1 METTEIKAR
10 LKKIFIFFLAC
21 YFIGSCSI
29 YKAQADE
36 NDTATIENILP
47 NAGTTSSSR
56 DNFDLDGVK
65 TGSTTALTNNSTHNG
80 FTITCDTQVSNACG
94 HAFTGELEAS
104 HDMKVSASGTL
115 VGLTGVDESNNSHTS
130 NQKKL
135 DGGIGL
141 DSYFSVQNCEWTG
154 SAHQCGS
161 SAGPADSYSLH
172 IKIKDSSGNTLA
184 EMTTTRTDDA
194 GYNANSKKFTD
205 SLLYNGVGANS
216 YEWYWKGI
224 DGSESTTVVTRGP
237 NLLGAELNLAFPTD
251 EYEVFTTQE
260 LEELN
265 EALGTAN
272 LNESEIWEV
281 ISGIESG
288 VEEQLI
294 ETGSL
299 SQGMQVELVF
309 EEEKIELQV
318 YTPAATPIE
327 TVAKM
332 ETAIVELKETKTVQT
347 IKKQVIETVQETIS
361 AKTET
366 PKETLPM
373 VSKKE
378 TVSSTPKEEPKA
390 KAVASAPPGKETVAN
405 TPTKMV
411 QNTNEEK
418 EEKAVEEKEEVKEE
432 KKEEKS
438 NTLKKESIAKKEET
452 EEKES
457 AEEESSSESTTEVAS
472 ANNSEQKKI
481 QQKKALVKNI
491 DRVMDKVD
499 SDVKDIAKN
508 LQIKNII
515 KLEAMASEQASL
527 ALYENAAFY
536 KPKDIYLE
544 QLNIFDNR
552 KIYANVNLASY
563 IKTDKVAI
571 KAKALH
577 EINLK
582 KQRLLK
588 ELELLKNGKI

>member
-21 YFIGSCSI
+21 YFIGSCSL

-36 NDTATIENILP
+36 NDTAIIENILP

-56 DNFDLDGVK
+56 DAFDLDGVK
-65 TGSTTALTNNSTHNG
+65 TGSNTALTNNSTHNG

-161 SAGPADSYSLH
+161 SAGPVDSYSLH

-194 GYNANSKKFTD
+194 GYNANSKKFAD

-216 YEWYWKGI
+216 YEWYWEGI

-251 EYEVFTTQE
+251 EYEVFTTAE
-260 LEELN
+260 IEELN

-318 YTPAATPIE
+318 YTPASTPIE

-347 IKKQVIETVQETIS
+347 IKKKVI
-361 AKTET
+361 
-366 PKETLPM
+366 
-373 VSKKE
+373 
-378 TVSSTPKEEPKA
+378 
-390 KAVASAPPGKETVAN
+390 
-405 TPTKMV
+405 
-411 QNTNEEK
+411 
-418 EEKAVEEKEEVKEE
+418 
-432 KKEEKS
+432 
-438 NTLKKESIAKKEET
+438 
-452 EEKES
+452 
-457 AEEESSSESTTEVAS
+457 
-472 ANNSEQKKI
+472 
-481 QQKKALVKNI
+481 
-491 DRVMDKVD
+491 
-499 SDVKDIAKN
+499 
-508 LQIKNII
+508 
-515 KLEAMASEQASL
+515 
-527 ALYENAAFY
+527 
-536 KPKDIYLE
+536 
-544 QLNIFDNR
+544 
-552 KIYANVNLASY
+552 
-563 IKTDKVAI
+563 
-571 KAKALH
+571 
-577 EINLK
+577 
-582 KQRLLK
+582 
-588 ELELLKNGKI
+588 

>member
-1 METTEIKAR
+1 MHFIKSAVLSILFVIVLTLTT
-10 LKKIFIFFLAC
+10 F
-21 YFIGSCSI
+21 
-29 YKAQADE
+29 ADE

-47 NAGTTSSSR
+47 NAGDTSSSL
-56 DNFDLDGVK
+56 DNFDLDGVQS
-65 TGSTTALTNNSTHNG
+65 GSSNVALTNNSTHNG

-94 HAFTGELEAS
+94 KAFSGELEAS

-141 DSYFSVQNCEWTG
+141 DSYFSVQNCEWSG
-154 SAHQCGS
+154 SAHRCGD
-161 SAGPADSYSLH
+161 SAGSVDSYSLH
-172 IKIKDSSGNTLA
+172 IKIKNSSGDTLA

-194 GYNANSKKFTD
+194 GYYTNSQKFSD
-205 SLLYNGVGANS
+205 SLIYNGVGANS

-224 DGSESTTVVTRGP
+224 DGSESTTTITRGP

-251 EYEVFTTQE
+251 EYEVFTTAE
-260 LEELN
+260 IEELN

-378 TVSSTPKEEPKA
+378 TVSSTQKEEPKA
-390 KAVASAPPGKETVAN
+390 KAVASAPPGKTVAKQ
-405 TPTKMV
+405 PTKMV
-411 QNTNEEK
+411 QNTHEEK
-418 EEKAVEEKEEVKEE
+418 KEKAVEEKKEVKEE
-432 KKEEKS
+432 KKEKI
-438 NTLKKESIAKKEET
+438 KKESKVAKKEEAK

-457 AEEESSSESTTEVAS
+457 AEEESSSESPTEVSS
-472 ANNSEQKKI
+472 ANTSEQKKI

-491 DRVMDKVD
+491 DRVMDKID
-499 SDVKDIAKN
+499 REIKDLSKN
-508 LQIKNII
+508 LNIKNLI
-515 KLEAMASEQASL
+515 KLEAMVSEQASL
-527 ALYENAAFY
+527 VAYNKVEFY
-536 KPKDIYLE
+536 KPKDIYLD
-544 QLNIFDNR
+544 QVNIFDPR
-552 KIYANVNLASY
+552 KIYSNVTLASY
-563 IKTDKVAI
+563 TKNDTLEIKTK
-571 KAKALH
+571 KLN
-577 EINLK
+577 EIHYK
-582 KQRLLK
+582 KQKILMELK
-588 ELELLKNGKI
+588 ELNNG

>member
-1 METTEIKAR
+1 MDETKIKFKF
-10 LKKIFIFFLAC
+10 LFIVFICIYLLA
-21 YFIGSCSI
+21 SCFANTVKS
-29 YKAQADE
+29 DE

-56 DNFDLDGVK
+56 DAFDLDGVK
-65 TGSTTALTNNSTHNG
+65 TGSNTALTNNSTHNG

-94 HAFTGELEAS
+94 QAYTGELEVS

-161 SAGPADSYSLH
+161 SAGPVDSYSLH

-194 GYNANSKKFTD
+194 GYNANSKKFAD

-216 YEWYWKGI
+216 YEWYWKGV
-224 DGSESTTVVTRGP
+224 DGSESTTTVTRGP

-318 YTPAATPIE
+318 YTPASTPIE

-378 TVSSTPKEEPKA
+378 TLPSTKKEEPKA
-390 KAVASAPPGKETVAN
+390 KVASAPPGKAVAK
-405 TPTKMV
+405 TPTKVV
-411 QNTNEEK
+411 QNTHEEK

-432 KKEEKS
+432 KKEKVKS
-438 NTLKKESIAKKEET
+438 KIAKKEET
-452 EEKES
+452 EEKET
-457 AEEESSSESTTEVAS
+457 AEEESGSESPTEVSS
-472 ANNSEQKKI
+472 ANTSKQKEI

-491 DRVMDKVD
+491 ERVMDKVD
-499 SDVKDIAKN
+499 SEVKDIAKN

-515 KLEAMASEQASL
+515 KLEAMTSEQASL
-527 ALYENAAFY
+527 DLYSKALFYE
-536 KPKDIYLE
+536 PKNIYLD

-552 KIYANVNLASY
+552 QIYDNVSLASY
-563 IKTDKVAI
+563 IKNDKVAI
-571 KAKALH
+571 KANALH

-582 KQRLLK
+582 KQRLLM
-588 ELELLKNGKI
+588 ELEQLKNGKI

>member
-1 METTEIKAR
+1 MDETKIKFKF
-10 LKKIFIFFLAC
+10 LFIVFICIYLLA
-21 YFIGSCSI
+21 SCFANTVS
-29 YKAQADE
+29 ADE

-56 DNFDLDGVK
+56 DAFDLDGVK
-65 TGSTTALTNNSTHNG
+65 TGSNTALTNNSTHNG

-161 SAGPADSYSLH
+161 SAGPVDSYSLH

-194 GYNANSKKFTD
+194 GYNANSKKFAD

-224 DGSESTTVVTRGP
+224 DGSESTTVDTRGP

-251 EYEVFTTQE
+251 EYEVFTTAE
-260 LEELN
+260 IEELN

-318 YTPAATPIE
+318 YTPASTPIE

-378 TVSSTPKEEPKA
+378 TVSSTQKEEPKA
-390 KAVASAPPGKETVAN
+390 KAVASAPPGKTVAK

-411 QNTNEEK
+411 QNTHEEK
-418 EEKAVEEKEEVKEE
+418 KEKAVEEKKEVKEE
-432 KKEEKS
+432 KKEKV
-438 NTLKKESIAKKEET
+438 KKESKIAKKEET
-452 EEKES
+452 EKEES
-457 AEEESSSESTTEVAS
+457 AEEESSSESPTQVAS
-472 ANNSEQKKI
+472 ANTSKQKEI

-499 SDVKDIAKN
+499 SDIKDVAKN
-508 LQIKNII
+508 LEIKNII

-527 ALYENAAFY
+527 DLYSKALFYE
-536 KPKDIYLE
+536 PKDIYLE

-552 KIYANVNLASY
+552 QIYDNVSLASY
-563 IKTDKVAI
+563 IKNDKVAI
-571 KAKALH
+571 KANALH
-577 EINLK
+577 NINLK

>member
-1 METTEIKAR
+1 MNEFKLKIKTLAI
-10 LKKIFIFFLAC
+10 LFFCC
-21 YFIGSCSI
+21 YAVASCFVNTVS
-29 YKAQADE
+29 KADE

-56 DNFDLDGVK
+56 DAFDLDGVK
-65 TGSTTALTNNSTHNG
+65 TGSNTALTNNSTHNG

-94 HAFTGELEAS
+94 HAYTGELEAS

-161 SAGPADSYSLH
+161 SAGPVDSYSLH

-194 GYNANSKKFTD
+194 GYNANSKKFAD

-216 YEWYWKGI
+216 YEWYWKGV
-224 DGSESTTVVTRGP
+224 DGSESTTTVTRGP

-251 EYEVFTTQE
+251 EYEVFTTAE
-260 LEELN
+260 IEELN
-265 EALGTAN
+265 EALGTTN
-272 LNESEIWEV
+272 LDESELWEV

-299 SQGMQVELVF
+299 SQGMQVELTF

-378 TVSSTPKEEPKA
+378 EVSSTKKEEPKA
-390 KAVASAPPGKETVAN
+390 KVASAPPGKTVAKQ
-405 TPTKMV
+405 PTKMI
-411 QNTNEEK
+411 QNTHEEK

-432 KKEEKS
+432 KKEKVKS
-438 NTLKKESIAKKEET
+438 KIAKKEET
-452 EEKES
+452 EEKET
-457 AEEESSSESTTEVAS
+457 AEEESSSESATEVAS

-491 DRVMDKVD
+491 ERVMDKVD
-499 SDVKDIAKN
+499 SDIKDISKN
-508 LQIKNII
+508 LEIKNII

-527 ALYENAAFY
+527 DLYSKALFYE
-536 KPKDIYLE
+536 PKDIYLE

-552 KIYANVNLASY
+552 QIYANVSLASY
-563 IKTDKVAI
+563 VKNDKVAI
-571 KAKALH
+571 KANTLH
-577 EINLK
+577 KINLK

>member
-1 METTEIKAR
+1 MHFIKSVVLSILFVIVLTLTT
-10 LKKIFIFFLAC
+10 F
-21 YFIGSCSI
+21 
-29 YKAQADE
+29 ADE

-47 NAGTTSSSR
+47 NAGDTSSSL
-56 DNFDLDGVK
+56 DNFDLDGVQS
-65 TGSTTALTNNSTHNG
+65 GSSNVALTNNSTHNG

-94 HAFTGELEAS
+94 KAFSGELEAS

-141 DSYFSVQNCEWTG
+141 DSYFSVQNCEWSG
-154 SAHQCGS
+154 SAHRCGD
-161 SAGPADSYSLH
+161 SAGSVDSYSLH
-172 IKIKDSSGNTLA
+172 IKIKNSSGDTLA

-194 GYNANSKKFTD
+194 GYYTNSQKFSD
-205 SLLYNGVGANS
+205 SLIYNGVGANS

-224 DGSESTTVVTRGP
+224 DGSESTTTITRGP

-251 EYEVFTTQE
+251 EYEVFTTAE
-260 LEELN
+260 IEELN

-318 YTPAATPIE
+318 YTPASTPIE

-378 TVSSTPKEEPKA
+378 TLPSTQKEEPKA
-390 KAVASAPPGKETVAN
+390 KVVASAPPGKETVAKQ
-405 TPTKMV
+405 PTKMV
-411 QNTNEEK
+411 QNTHEEK
-418 EEKAVEEKEEVKEE
+418 KEKAVEEKKEVKEE
-432 KKEEKS
+432 KKEKV
-438 NTLKKESIAKKEET
+438 KKESKIAKKEET

-457 AEEESSSESTTEVAS
+457 AEEESSSESPTEVSS
-472 ANNSEQKKI
+472 ANTSEQKKI

-491 DRVMDKVD
+491 DRVMDKID
-499 SDVKDIAKN
+499 REIKDLSKN
-508 LQIKNII
+508 LNIKNLI
-515 KLEAMASEQASL
+515 KLEAMVSEQASL
-527 ALYENAAFY
+527 VAYNKVEFY
-536 KPKDIYLE
+536 KPKDIYLD
-544 QLNIFDNR
+544 QVNIFDPR
-552 KIYANVNLASY
+552 KIYSNVTLASY
-563 IKTDKVAI
+563 TKNDTLEIKTK
-571 KAKALH
+571 KLN
-577 EINLK
+577 EIHYK
-582 KQRLLK
+582 KQKILMELK
-588 ELELLKNGKI
+588 ELNNG

>member
-1 METTEIKAR
+1 MHFIKSVVLSILFVIVLTLTT
-10 LKKIFIFFLAC
+10 F
-21 YFIGSCSI
+21 
-29 YKAQADE
+29 ADE

-47 NAGTTSSSR
+47 NAGDTSSSL
-56 DNFDLDGVK
+56 DNFDLDGVQS
-65 TGSTTALTNNSTHNG
+65 GSSNVALTNNSTHNG

-94 HAFTGELEAS
+94 KAFSGELEAS

-141 DSYFSVQNCEWTG
+141 DSYFSVQNCEWSG
-154 SAHQCGS
+154 SAHRCGD
-161 SAGPADSYSLH
+161 SAGSVDSYSLH
-172 IKIKDSSGNTLA
+172 IKIKNSSGDTLA

-194 GYNANSKKFTD
+194 GYYTNSQKFSD
-205 SLLYNGVGANS
+205 SLIYNGVGANS

-224 DGSESTTVVTRGP
+224 DGSESTTTITRGP

-251 EYEVFTTQE
+251 EYEVFTTAE
-260 LEELN
+260 IEELN

-318 YTPAATPIE
+318 YTPASTPIE

-378 TVSSTPKEEPKA
+378 TLPSTKKEEPKA
-390 KAVASAPPGKETVAN
+390 KAVASAPPGKTVAKQ
-405 TPTKMV
+405 PTKMV
-411 QNTNEEK
+411 QNTHEEK
-418 EEKAVEEKEEVKEE
+418 KEKAVEEKKEVKEE
-432 KKEEKS
+432 KKEKV
-438 NTLKKESIAKKEET
+438 KKESKIAKKEET
-452 EEKES
+452 EKEES
-457 AEEESSSESTTEVAS
+457 AEEESSSESPTQVAS

-491 DRVMDKVD
+491 DRVMDKID
-499 SDVKDIAKN
+499 REIKDLSKN
-508 LQIKNII
+508 LNIKNLI
-515 KLEAMASEQASL
+515 KLEAMVSEQASL
-527 ALYENAAFY
+527 VAYNKVEFY
-536 KPKDIYLE
+536 KPKDIYLD
-544 QLNIFDNR
+544 QVNIFDPR
-552 KIYANVNLASY
+552 KIYSNVTLASY
-563 IKTDKVAI
+563 TKNDTLEIKTK
-571 KAKALH
+571 KLN
-577 EINLK
+577 EIHYK
-582 KQRLLK
+582 KQKILMELK
-588 ELELLKNGKI
+588 ELNNG

>member
-1 METTEIKAR
+1 MNEFKLKIKTLAI
-10 LKKIFIFFLAC
+10 LFFCC
-21 YFIGSCSI
+21 YAVASCFVNTVS
-29 YKAQADE
+29 KADE

-56 DNFDLDGVK
+56 DAFDLDGVK
-65 TGSTTALTNNSTHNG
+65 TGSNTALTNNSTHNG

-94 HAFTGELEAS
+94 HAYTGELEAS

-161 SAGPADSYSLH
+161 SAGPVDSYSLH

-194 GYNANSKKFTD
+194 GYNANSKKFAD

-216 YEWYWKGI
+216 YEWYWKGV
-224 DGSESTTVVTRGP
+224 DGSESTTTVTRGP

-251 EYEVFTTQE
+251 EYEVFTTAE
-260 LEELN
+260 IEELN
-265 EALGTAN
+265 EALGTTN
-272 LNESEIWEV
+272 LDESELWEV

-299 SQGMQVELVF
+299 SQGMQVELTF

-332 ETAIVELKETKTVQT
+332 ETAIVELKETKTVET
-347 IKKQVIETVQETIS
+347 IKKQVIETVTETIS

-366 PKETLPM
+366 PKAALPM

-378 TVSSTPKEEPKA
+378 EVSSTKKEEPKA
-390 KAVASAPPGKETVAN
+390 KVASAPPGKTVAKQ
-405 TPTKMV
+405 PTKMI
-411 QNTNEEK
+411 QNTHEEK

-432 KKEEKS
+432 KKEKVKS
-438 NTLKKESIAKKEET
+438 KIAKKEET
-452 EEKES
+452 EEKE
-457 AEEESSSESTTEVAS
+457 EESSSESATEVAS

-491 DRVMDKVD
+491 ERVMDKVD
-499 SDVKDIAKN
+499 SDIKDISKN
-508 LQIKNII
+508 LEIKNII

-527 ALYENAAFY
+527 DLYSKALFYE
-536 KPKDIYLE
+536 PKDIYLE

-552 KIYANVNLASY
+552 QIYANVTLTSY
-563 IKTDKVAI
+563 VKNDKVAI
-571 KAKALH
+571 KANTLQK
-577 EINLK
+577 INLK

>member
-1 METTEIKAR
+1 MNEFKLKIKTLAI
-10 LKKIFIFFLAC
+10 LFFCC
-21 YFIGSCSI
+21 YAVASCFVNTVS
-29 YKAQADE
+29 KADE

-56 DNFDLDGVK
+56 DAFDLDGVK
-65 TGSTTALTNNSTHNG
+65 TGSNTALTNNSTHNG

-94 HAFTGELEAS
+94 QAYTGELEVS

-161 SAGPADSYSLH
+161 SAGPVDSYSLH

-194 GYNANSKKFTD
+194 GYNANSKKFAD

-216 YEWYWKGI
+216 YEWYWKGV
-224 DGSESTTVVTRGP
+224 DGSESTTTVTRGP

-251 EYEVFTTQE
+251 EYEVFTTAE
-260 LEELN
+260 IEELN
-265 EALGTAN
+265 EALGTTN
-272 LNESEIWEV
+272 LDESELWEV

-299 SQGMQVELVF
+299 SQGMQVELTF

-332 ETAIVELKETKTVQT
+332 ETAIVELKETKTVET
-347 IKKQVIETVQETIS
+347 IKKQVIETVTETIS

-366 PKETLPM
+366 PKAALPM

-378 TVSSTPKEEPKA
+378 EVSSTKKEEPKA
-390 KAVASAPPGKETVAN
+390 KVASAPPGKTVAKQ
-405 TPTKMV
+405 PTKMI
-411 QNTNEEK
+411 QNTHEEK

-432 KKEEKS
+432 KKEKVKS
-438 NTLKKESIAKKEET
+438 KIAKKEET
-452 EEKES
+452 EEKET
-457 AEEESSSESTTEVAS
+457 AEEESSSESATEVAS

-491 DRVMDKVD
+491 ERVMDKVD
-499 SDVKDIAKN
+499 SDIKDISKN
-508 LQIKNII
+508 LEIKNII

-527 ALYENAAFY
+527 DLYSKALFYE
-536 KPKDIYLE
+536 PKDIYLE

-552 KIYANVNLASY
+552 QIYANVTLTSY
-563 IKTDKVAI
+563 VKNDKVAI
-571 KAKALH
+571 KANTLQK
-577 EINLK
+577 INLK

>member
-1 METTEIKAR
+1 MHFIKSVVLSILFVIVLTLTT
-10 LKKIFIFFLAC
+10 F
-21 YFIGSCSI
+21 
-29 YKAQADE
+29 ADE

-47 NAGTTSSSR
+47 NAGDTSSSL
-56 DNFDLDGVK
+56 DNFDLDGVQ
-65 TGSTTALTNNSTHNG
+65 TGSSNVALTNNSTHNG

-94 HAFTGELEAS
+94 KAFSGELEAS

-141 DSYFSVQNCEWTG
+141 DSYFSVQNCEWSG
-154 SAHQCGS
+154 SAYQCGS
-161 SAGPADSYSLH
+161 SAGSVDSYSLH
-172 IKIKDSSGNTLA
+172 IKIKNSSGDTLA

-194 GYNANSKKFTD
+194 GYYTNSQKFSD
-205 SLLYNGVGANS
+205 SLIYNGVGANS

-224 DGSESTTVVTRGP
+224 DGSESTTTITRGP

-251 EYEVFTTQE
+251 EYEVFTTAE
-260 LEELN
+260 IEELN
-265 EALGTAN
+265 EALGTTN
-272 LNESEIWEV
+272 LDESELWEV

-288 VEEQLI
+288 VEEKLI

-299 SQGMQVELVF
+299 SQGMQVELTF

-318 YTPAATPIE
+318 YTPTATPIE
-327 TVAKM
+327 TVVKM
-332 ETAIVELKETKTVQT
+332 ETAIVELKETKAVQT

-378 TVSSTPKEEPKA
+378 TVSSTQKEEPKA
-390 KAVASAPPGKETVAN
+390 KAVASAPPGKTVAK

-411 QNTNEEK
+411 QNTHEEK
-418 EEKAVEEKEEVKEE
+418 KEKAVEEKKEVKEE
-432 KKEEKS
+432 KKEKV
-438 NTLKKESIAKKEET
+438 KKESKIAKKEET

-457 AEEESSSESTTEVAS
+457 AEEESSSESPTKVSS
-472 ANNSEQKKI
+472 ANTSKQKKI

-499 SDVKDIAKN
+499 SEVKDIAKN

-515 KLEAMASEQASL
+515 KLEAMTSEQASL
-527 ALYENAAFY
+527 DLYAKALFYE
-536 KPKDIYLE
+536 PKDIYLD

-552 KIYANVNLASY
+552 QIYDNVSLASY
-563 IKTDKVAI
+563 IKNDKVAI
-571 KAKALH
+571 KANALH
-577 EINLK
+577 NINLK